1 MLGSR
6 SLLVL
11 LILGFALS
19 VLFAFATA
27 GLVGEALIVASVGGG
42 VLRAV
47 AAPR

>member
-1 MLGSR
+1 VLGSP
-6 SLLVL
+6 SLLL
-11 LILGFALS
+11 LLVVGFALS

-47 AAPR
+47 A

>member
-6 SLLVL
+6 SLLL
-11 LILGFALS
+11 LLVIGFALA

-27 GLVGEALIVASVGGG
+27 GFVGEALIVASVGGG

-47 AAPR
+47 AG